1 MVAAQIY
8 PPHRRSVI
16 HNLLKP
22 TRLPSRNIPKSFL
35 ASPFEEI
42 NINPP
47 TRHQSKMV
55 YPRPSSSSSSHTAPS
70 TLYFA
75 YGSNLWLHQMALRC
89 STAKYIGIARL
100 DGYRWIIS
108 TRGYA
113 NVVEISTNEEEDS
126 SGDKWHKEYAHEV
139 WGVVYTLGKEDEE
152 RLDRNEGVPV
162 AYTKEYLDCEVWR
175 HQPGPVDPRYPHLI
189 HTIVPSTAP
198 SSTTKLLVYIDRL
211 RLEEGKSRDEY
222 VHRMNKG
229 IEDAEMCGVPGGYVR
244 KVVRRW
250 IGEEEG
256 DEGLAERQA
265 RGFRDESGVF

>member
-1 MVAAQIY
+1 
-8 PPHRRSVI
+8 
-16 HNLLKP
+16 
-22 TRLPSRNIPKSFL
+22 
-35 ASPFEEI
+35 
-42 NINPP
+42 
-47 TRHQSKMV
+47 MV
-55 YPRPSSSSSSHTAPS
+55 YPRPSSSSSSSHTAPS

-89 STAKYIGIARL
+89 PTAQYVGIARL

-113 NVVEISTNEEEDS
+113 NVVETSKNEEGSEA
-126 SGDKWHKEYAHEV
+126 EYENEV
-139 WGVVYTLGKEDEE
+139 WGMVYSLGKEDEE
-152 RLDRNEGVPV
+152 SLDKNEGVPV
-162 AYTKEYLDCEVWR
+162 AYTKEYLNCKVWR

-189 HTIVPSTAP
+189 HPIVPSTTP

-244 KVVRRW
+244 EVVRRW